1 MTGLSFRKVR
11 PVCRLI
17 GNDHGHVH
25 HIHPGKTLKEWAF
38 GGYSTGWGRR
48 VYLRQSG
55 AIHRCAVG
63 QPSSSSMAQAIMSL
77 PPTNLIISLHLKRV
91 QLKILLWKAADQ
103 IFSNSPGKPTPS
115 VFSALTVCPCRQCRT
130 LCRSGWIVCVGSKD
144 CMRGLKSSC
153 EHMVPPHSAHV
164 AFTYR
169 TIPSHF
175 SIWMTRSPC
184 RSQCN
189 AQ

>member
-1 MTGLSFRKVR
+1 M
-11 PVCRLI
+11 
-17 GNDHGHVH
+17 
-25 HIHPGKTLKEWAF
+25 
-38 GGYSTGWGRR
+38 
-48 VYLRQSG
+48 YLWQSG
-55 AIHRCAVG
+55 AIHRGAVG
-63 QPSSSSMAQAIMSL
+63 QPSSRSMAQAIMSL

-91 QLKILLWKAADQ
+91 QFKILLWKAADQ

-130 LCRSGWIVCVGSKD
+130 LCRSGWIVCVGSKAAASIW
-144 CMRGLKSSC
+144 CRHIMRMWHLLI
-153 EHMVPPHSAHV
+153 P
-164 AFTYR
+164 FTYR

-175 SIWMTRSPC
+175 SIWMARSPY

>member
-1 MTGLSFRKVR
+1 M
-11 PVCRLI
+11 
-17 GNDHGHVH
+17 
-25 HIHPGKTLKEWAF
+25 
-38 GGYSTGWGRR
+38 
-48 VYLRQSG
+48 YLRQSG
-55 AIHRCAVG
+55 AIHRGAVG
-63 QPSSSSMAQAIMSL
+63 QESSSSMAQAIMSL

-91 QLKILLWKAADQ
+91 QFKILLWKAADQ

-130 LCRSGWIVCVGSKD
+130 LCRSGWIVCVGSKAAV
-144 CMRGLKSSC
+144 G
-153 EHMVPPHSAHV
+153 MVSPHSAHV